1 MSENKEVKRKSKSV
15 LLKSGE
21 NPIFVSFNKNGMSI
35 AQKIENKN
43 NIKVI
48 RSNKGVYYVMDIPFE
63 SCLKL
68 SYLALKR
75 SVAMLLRQTKKTEK
89 VDISELFGETKEK
102 SEDMEVTFD

>member
-1 MSENKEVKRKSKSV
+1 MSEKEVKRKGKSI

-35 AQKIENKN
+35 AQRIENKSSVKI
-43 NIKVI
+43 IK
-48 RSNKGVYYVMDIPFE
+48 SNKGLYYVMDIPFE

-75 SVAMLLRQTKKTEK
+75 SVAMLLKQTKKTEK
-89 VDISELFGETKEK
+89 IDISELFDETKEEK
-102 SEDMEVTFD
+102 SEGVEVTFD